1 MAIAKETDQTQ
12 ARLRELGFDPQAAPD
27 SALATLRQL
36 RGTPGVSDGA
46 IAHALGNIAAT
57 ESAAMLAGMEAGA
70 TGTTRREI
78 RRALFRLRQR
88 GIAAPAPAAP
98 VAAQPATGADSG
110 LIALLSPA
118 DADGTR
124 IAWLLKPRT
133 GGGLK
138 RLWGLVSET
147 EGLLGAT
154 LDTLS
159 RKEFRAE
166 RAEVERRAGTP
177 FIDADW
183 RLVDFILYDAYRHTP
198 EARRGR
204 VGNFLA
210 LRTEII
216 AASPPTEFTHP
227 IYLEFTA
234 AAAAEPSVDLM
245 REPEVAAFQLPAA
258 AVKPFADEV
267 SNLNQSVIVLA
278 RVQQE
283 ERINTVVE
291 RALGELLTGDN
302 GYRLRRH
309 LEDSGYCFAHSGKPL
324 QAGWAAAAA
333 AIIRDGAELK
343 RVAFF
348 QTFMRAQLGA
358 LLAEKREQE
367 QQETRLIMTPAE
379 AMRARQAAQARMR
392 QRPR

>member
-1 MAIAKETDQTQ
+1 MALAKETDQTE
-12 ARLRELGFDPQAAPD
+12 ALLRALGFDPQAAPD

-36 RGTPGVSDGA
+36 RGRPGVGDGA
-46 IAHALGNIAAT
+46 IAHALGHIASA
-57 ESAAMLAGMEAGA
+57 ESAAMLAEMEAGA
-70 TGTTRREI
+70 TGATRREI

-88 GIAAPAPAAP
+88 GIAPPAPQAP
-98 VAAQPATGADSG
+98 VAARAAAGDSG

-124 IAWLLKPRT
+124 IVWLLKARA

-147 EGLLGAT
+147 EGLLGIT
-154 LDTLS
+154 LDTLA

-204 VGNFLA
+204 VGNFLV
-210 LRTEII
+210 LRGEIT
-216 AASPPTEFTHP
+216 ADSPSAEFTHP
-227 IYLEFTA
+227 IYLEFA
-234 AAAAEPSVDLM
+234 AVAAAEPSVDLM

-267 SNLNQSVIVLA
+267 SGLNQSVIVLA
-278 RVQQE
+278 RVQQQ

-291 RALGELLTGDN
+291 RALTELLTGEN
-302 GYRLRRH
+302 SYRLRRH
-309 LEDSGYCFAHSGKPL
+309 LEDSGYLFARSGKPQ
-324 QAGWAAAAA
+324 QAGWATAAAA
-333 AIIRDGAELK
+333 KIRDGAELK

-367 QQETRLIMTPAE
+367 RQEPRLIMTPAE
-379 AMRARQAAQARMR
+379 AMRARQAAQAPMR
-392 QRPR
+392 QRSR

>member
-1 MAIAKETDQTQ
+1 MAIAKATDQTE
-12 ARLRELGFDPQAAPD
+12 APLRALGFDPQAAPD
-27 SALATLRQL
+27 SALATLREL
-36 RGTPGVSDGA
+36 RGRPDVGDDA
-46 IAHALGNIAAT
+46 IAHALGHIACA
-57 ESAAMLAGMEAGA
+57 ESAAMLAEMEAGA
-70 TGTTRREI
+70 TGATRRAI

-88 GIAAPAPAAP
+88 GIAAPAPQAP
-98 VAAQPATGADSG
+98 VAARPAAGDSG
-110 LIALLSPA
+110 LIAQLSPA

-124 IAWLLKPRT
+124 IVWLLKARA

-147 EGLLGAT
+147 EGLLGIT
-154 LDTLS
+154 LDTLA

-204 VGNFLA
+204 VGNFLV
-210 LRTEII
+210 LRGEIT
-216 AASPPTEFTHP
+216 ADSPSAEFTHP
-227 IYLEFTA
+227 IYLEFAA

-258 AVKPFADEV
+258 AVKPFAEEV
-267 SNLNQSVIVLA
+267 SGLNQSVIVLA

-291 RALGELLTGDN
+291 RALTELLTGEN
-302 GYRLRRH
+302 SYRLRRH
-309 LEDSGYCFAHSGKPL
+309 LEDSGYFFARSGKPQ

-333 AIIRDGAELK
+333 AKIRDGAELK

-367 QQETRLIMTPAE
+367 QQEPRLIMTPAE

-392 QRPR
+392 QRSR